1 MKNWEVVKKKISEMS
16 KDEFVEFISKVG
28 ASDIQE
34 IGNMCDIKDACYGID
49 LCCYDDWKCEDC
61 LKLLLNKEYQPPKQ
75 EKWIVH
81 RTLRTKNKEIYIGIK
96 NMEFTQYWLHTFKG
110 NVPITYEKGSAFK
123 HDFYNAVIL
132 RDELNKTR
140 VGKQYLWVISRVEE

>member
-1 MKNWEVVKKKISEMS
+1 MQNWEVVKKKISEMN

-34 IGNMCDIKDACYGID
+34 IGNMCDIKDACNEVD
-49 LCCYDDWKCEDC
+49 LCCYDNWKCEDC

-81 RTLRTKNKEIYIGIK
+81 RTLRTKNKEIYFGIDNDIDK
-96 NMEFTQYWLHTFKG
+96 TKMIMFGGYTT
-110 NVPITYEKGSAFK
+110 TYNPNKAMPFSEESA
-123 HDFYNAVIL
+123 IQI
-132 RDELNKTR
+132 RDKLNKVR
-140 VGKQYLWVISRVEE
+140 QGKRYLWVISRVEE